1 MDDADRYRC
10 RRIYLKPGDDP
21 ALQAQA
27 ACEALANIEG
37 ILLAAPFDTHCIHII
52 YSLDK
57 LSFEIV
63 IELLNELE
71 FETDDSLLISLR
83 NTIFCFLED
92 NARDNMHV
100 DVTEYQQDGGDSDEM
115 ERLAGDDDSREI
127 PQDPDNEKYWDDYH

>member
-10 RRIYLKPGDDP
+10 RRIYLKQSDN
-21 ALQAQA
+21 QAYQAEA
-27 ACEALANIEG
+27 ACGALANIEG
-37 ILLAAPFDTHCIHII
+37 ILLAAPFDQHCIHII

-71 FETDDSLLISLR
+71 FETDKSLLLSLR

-92 NARDNMHV
+92 NARDNMHI
-100 DVTEYQQDGGDSDEM
+100 DVTEFQQDDNEGHDAPPQ
-115 ERLAGDDDSREI
+115 LDD
-127 PQDPDNEKYWDDYH
+127 EKYWDDYH